1 MYIARATIFIRAFC
15 NSRSDFHMEKT
26 VYYEYARMVSMDVPK
41 VSLLLTLL
49 HVSLIQ
55 SKNNC
60 SKSVIENFRSMSIE
74 TTLVST

>member
-26 VYYEYARMVSMDVPK
+26 VYYEYARMVSMDVPI